1 MKKITLLAAFALM
14 TFAKSSAQVSSYS
27 FSQSIGTYTEIS
39 DGTVLGT
46 ATGNGIGLPSLDDVN
61 YPVTLP
67 FSFSYNGVAYNA
79 ATINSNGY
87 ITFGTTTPATNLYVP
102 LSGTTAYD
110 GAISAWGGDI
120 NAIFNLGGLTGDL
133 TWKTV
138 GTAPNRE
145 FVVQYRNFRPAYNTS
160 ATEAPYINF
169 QIRLSETSNT
179 IAFVYGNS
187 DFAIGSSEATTT
199 KQIGLR
205 GSVNTDFNN
214 RINAATALFTASV
227 AGATNADT
235 QAYSAVAATPGKPSN
250 GLTYTWIPPSCYSP
264 SGLNVSSLTTSSAV
278 LTWNPVI
285 GGAASGY
292 QYYYSSDSA
301 APTAAT
307 TQSGSVSAG
316 VNTIPISG
324 LSPLT
329 QYYTWVR
336 SDCGGTLSIW
346 SSVKSFT
353 TLCVPVNITA
363 STPGSVCGQGSVALG
378 VTTESGYQSWYA
390 AETGGDIIGLGSTF
404 NTPSIQTTTNFYV
417 SAETVVTTTL
427 GVGSGASSGSDSP
440 YDFANGGYGGMKG
453 QYLFTANELLAA
465 GVRPG
470 QITTLGVEFTTA
482 GATLQQFTVQMGTTA
497 LAQFAT
503 PVNIIGGLTTVLAT
517 PSISPT
523 VGVNTLPLTTLFTW
537 DGTSNIIIS
546 TSWSNANSSNTGSGV
561 KYDTTT
567 NYMSQSYRKDNET
580 APNLLAVTGTPT
592 VGSLQRGQNR
602 PKVIFGGQIA
612 TCVSP
617 RIPVVATV
625 VSAPNLAL
633 TAPTASICAGSSAS
647 VALTAGATDYDT
659 FVWTPA
665 TGVTGNVTSGW
676 VLTPSSSTNYTL
688 TASQSAGAM
697 CASSANISI
706 AVRPTPLPV
715 AASASATAIC
725 ANNVTLFTAT
735 GGNIAK
741 EGIIGTA
748 TTTTAPTA
756 QPTAFCNRWG
766 NYWSQTI
773 YTAADLT
780 AAGLTAGNITSL
792 AYNVSSLGDAA
803 TNADFTVSIGNVA
816 GSVFANTTFLSTAGF
831 TTVYGPVTHTHTASG
846 WNVITFTTPFAW
858 DGTSNIVINVTQK
871 GADIT
876 NNSET
881 AFTATTGS
889 TTLWATS
896 FTATTTTGT
905 LSPNRL
911 NIRLNELAPSEI
923 TWSPLTN
930 LYTDI
935 AATVPYTGTSA
946 ATVYFKSAT
955 AGPASYVVV
964 ATSPQDCAV
973 TGNVDV
979 TVSVTPPPTGDAM
992 QSVTANAP
1000 TEATIEDLVAVGTD
1014 ITWFAS
1020 EADALMF
1027 ANPLPAGTPVVNG
1040 ETYYAVQMVDNCSS
1054 VSALAIT
1061 VNVTLGND
1069 NFNMSGLK
1077 YYPNPVSDGF
1087 TINYTQNISNVE
1099 VFNMLGQRVISMSVN
1114 AETALVKMM
1123 TLPAGAYIVQ
1133 VKANDGQSKAIQ
1145 VIKK

>member
-27 FSQSIGTYTEIS
+27 FSQSNGTYTEVT

-46 ATGNGIGLPSLDDVN
+46 ATGNGIGLPSIDDVN

-79 ATINSNGY
+79 VNVNSNGY
-87 ITFGTTTPATNLYVP
+87 ITFGSTLPANNLYTP

-133 TWKTV
+133 SWKVV

-145 FVVQYRNFRPAYNTS
+145 LVVQYRNFRPAYTTS
-160 ATEAPYINF
+160 TTQAPYINF
-169 QIRLSETSNT
+169 QIRLFETSNE
-179 IAFVYGNS
+179 IRFIYGNS
-187 DFAIGSSEATTT
+187 GMAIGTSETTTT

-205 GSVNTDFNN
+205 GTANSDFINRTNPTTVLFAASLAGTVNTN
-214 RINAATALFTASV
+214 
-227 AGATNADT
+227 T
-235 QAYSAVAATPGKPSN
+235 QAYSAVAPTPGAPSN
-250 GLTYTWIPPSCYSP
+250 GLTYSWMAPECLSP
-264 SGLNVSSLTTSSAV
+264 AILNVSAITPSSAV
-278 LTWNPVI
+278 LTWNPVAN
-285 GGAASGY
+285 GASAGY
-292 QYYYSSDSA
+292 QYYYSDSGI
-301 APTAAT
+301 APTPNT
-307 TQSGSVSAG
+307 GESGSVSAG
-316 VNTIPISG
+316 VITTPISG
-324 LSPLT
+324 LNPVT
-329 QYYTWVR
+329 TYYAWVR
-336 SDCGGTLSIW
+336 SNCGGTFSAW
-346 SSVKSFT
+346 SLVKTFT
-353 TLCVPVNITA
+353 TLCVPANISA
-363 STPGSVCGQGSVALG
+363 SMGGSICGQGSATLG
-378 VTTESGYQSWYA
+378 VTTDSGYQSWYA
-390 AETGGDIIGLGSTF
+390 AETGGDVLGFGNTF
-404 NTPSIQTTTNFYV
+404 NTPFIQATTNFYV
-417 SAETVVTTTL
+417 SSETVSTTTL
-427 GVGSGASSGSDSP
+427 GVGAGASTTTDSP

-453 QYLFTANELLAA
+453 QYLFTAKELLVA

-470 QITTLGVEFTTA
+470 QITTLGVEFTSA

-497 LAQFAT
+497 LTQFAT
-503 PVNIIGGLTTVLAT
+503 PVNIAGGLTTVLAT
-517 PSISPT
+517 ASISPT
-523 VGVNTLPLTTLFTW
+523 VGVNTLPLTTPFIW

-546 TSWSNANSSNTGSGV
+546 TSWSNANSSNTSSGI
-561 KYDTTT
+561 KYDSTAD
-567 NYMSQSYRKDNET
+567 YMSQSYRKDNET
-580 APNLLAVTGTPT
+580 AANLLAVTGTPT

-617 RIPVVATV
+617 RIPVAATV

-633 TAPTASICAGSSAS
+633 TTATASICAGSSAT
-647 VALTAGATDYDT
+647 VALTAGTADYDT

-665 TGVTGNVTSGW
+665 TGVTGNAASGW
-676 VLTPSSSTNYTL
+676 VFTPASTTNYTL
-688 TASQSAGAM
+688 TASQSAGVM

-706 AVRPTPLPV
+706 VVNPMPLPLT
-715 AASASATAIC
+715 ASASATAIC
-725 ANNVTLFTAT
+725 ANNVTLFTVT

-748 TTTTAPTA
+748 TTKTAPTA

-766 NYWSQTI
+766 SYWSQTI

-803 TNADFTVSIGNVA
+803 TNAEFTVSIGNVA

-831 TTVYGPVTHTHTASG
+831 TAVYGPATYTHTASG
-846 WNVITFTTPFAW
+846 WNLIAFTTPFAW

-871 GADIT
+871 GANLT

-881 AFTATTGS
+881 AFTATTES

-930 LYTDI
+930 LYTDN
-935 AATVPYTGTSA
+935 AATVPYTGTNA
-946 ATVYFKSAT
+946 AAVYFKSAT
-955 AGPASYVVV
+955 AGPASYVVA
-964 ATSPQDCAV
+964 ATSPQDCVA

-979 TVSVTPPPTGDAM
+979 NVTATPPPTGDAT
-992 QSVTANAP
+992 QSVTANSP
-1000 TEATIEDLVAVGTD
+1000 TEATIEDLVAIGTD

-1040 ETYYAVQMVDNCSS
+1040 ETYYAVQMVDNCGS
-1054 VSALAIT
+1054 VSALAVT

-1069 NFNMSGLK
+1069 NFNISGLK
-1077 YYPNPVSDGF
+1077 YYPNPVSDVL
-1087 TINYTQNISNVE
+1087 TINYTQNISGVE
-1099 VFNMLGQRVISMSVN
+1099 VYNMLGQRIISMSVK
-1114 AETALVKMM
+1114 AETASVKMM